1 MISFNDCNWLHNP
14 FNNINFENLNHSI
27 IINGPE
33 GIGKKLLTKK
43 IIRTLTNINNVSL
56 NEEDVNPDIFIL
68 NRDKIL
74 INQISYRE
82 NKNKKTKPKW
92 DELKGKRDLLNFIA
106 LSPVKAKNKVA
117 ALINADKIERRT
129 QNVLLKTLEEPP
141 DHAYIIL
148 TTSRP
153 RVLLDT
159 IYSRSHVI
167 NLKPLSNEDKDL
179 WLKSIGL
186 SEYNSYDFPSYY
198 SPIQIYN
205 EIANNNQS
213 NFKEFISILDRH
225 FSRSESQKN
234 IIKDIMDMDIDAI
247 IKLNFFV
254 EFLKI
259 ILESKLRNVTL
270 SGIYKTFALYSF
282 SNLKIS
288 NLILEINQMRQDL
301 YSVPQINEGH
311 MLNVIM
317 SELLISFKR

>member
-43 IIRTLTNINNVSL
+43 IIGTLTNINNVSL
-56 NEEDVNPDIFIL
+56 NEEDINPDIFIL

>member
-43 IIRTLTNINNVSL
+43 IISTLTNLNNVSL
-56 NEEDVNPDIFIL
+56 DEEDVHPDVFIL

-317 SELLISFKR
+317 SELLISFKK

>member
-14 FNNINFENLNHSI
+14 FDNLNFKNLNHSI

-43 IIRTLTNINNVSL
+43 IITTLTNINNVSL

-82 NKNKKTKPKW
+82 NKSKKTKPKW

-234 IIKDIMDMDIDAI
+234 IIKDIMDMDVDAI

>member
-14 FNNINFENLNHSI
+14 FDNINFENLNHSI

-43 IIRTLTNINNVSL
+43 IISTLTNLNNVSL

-106 LSPVKAKNKVA
+106 LSPVKAQNKVA

-167 NLKPLSNEDKDL
+167 SLKPLSNEDKDL

-213 NFKEFISILDRH
+213 NFKEFITILDRH

-234 IIKDIMDMDIDAI
+234 IIKDIMDMDIDAM

-317 SELLISFKR
+317 SELLISFKK

>member
-43 IIRTLTNINNVSL
+43 IISTLTNLNNVSL

-213 NFKEFISILDRH
+213 NFKEFIIILDRH

-317 SELLISFKR
+317 SELLISFKK

>member
-14 FNNINFENLNHSI
+14 FDNINFENLNHSI

-43 IIRTLTNINNVSL
+43 IISTLTNIDNVSL

-82 NKNKKTKPKW
+82 NKSKKTKPKW

-213 NFKEFISILDRH
+213 NFKEFINILDRH

-317 SELLISFKR
+317 SELLISFKK

>member
-43 IIRTLTNINNVSL
+43 IISTLTNLNNVSL

-213 NFKEFISILDRH
+213 NFKEFITILDRH

-234 IIKDIMDMDIDAI
+234 IIKDIMDMDIDAM

>member
-43 IIRTLTNINNVSL
+43 IISTLTNINNVSL

-82 NKNKKTKPKW
+82 TKNNKTKPKW

-317 SELLISFKR
+317 SELLISFKK

>member
-14 FNNINFENLNHSI
+14 FDNINFENLNHSI

-43 IIRTLTNINNVSL
+43 IISTLTNINNVSL

-259 ILESKLRNVTL
+259 ILESKLRNATL

-317 SELLISFKR
+317 SELLISFKK

>member
-14 FNNINFENLNHSI
+14 FDNINFENLNHSI

-43 IIRTLTNINNVSL
+43 IITTLTNINNVSL

-167 NLKPLSNEDKDL
+167 NLKPLSNKDKDL

-234 IIKDIMDMDIDAI
+234 IIKDIMDMDVDAI

-317 SELLISFKR
+317 SELLISFKK

>member
-43 IIRTLTNINNVSL
+43 IISTLTNLNNVSL
-56 NEEDVNPDIFIL
+56 NEEDANPDIFIL

-234 IIKDIMDMDIDAI
+234 IIKDIMDMDVDAI

>member
-43 IIRTLTNINNVSL
+43 IISTLTNLNNVSL

-225 FSRSESQKN
+225 FSGSESQKN

-247 IKLNFFV
+247 IKLNFFRK
-254 EFLKI
+254 KI
-259 ILESKLRNVTL
+259 
-270 SGIYKTFALYSF
+270 
-282 SNLKIS
+282 
-288 NLILEINQMRQDL
+288 
-301 YSVPQINEGH
+301 
-311 MLNVIM
+311 
-317 SELLISFKR
+317 

>member
-1 MISFNDCNWLHNP
+1 MISFNDCNWLHDP
-14 FNNINFENLNHSI
+14 FDNLNFENLNHSI

-43 IIRTLTNINNVSL
+43 LISTLTNINNVSL

-213 NFKEFISILDRH
+213 NFKEFITILDKH

-234 IIKDIMDMDIDAI
+234 IIKDIMDMDTDAI

-259 ILESKLRNVTL
+259 ILESKLRNITL

-301 YSVPQINEGH
+301 YTVPQINESH

>member
-14 FNNINFENLNHSI
+14 FDNINFENLNHSI

-43 IIRTLTNINNVSL
+43 IISTLTNLNNVSL

-234 IIKDIMDMDIDAI
+234 IIKDIMDMDINAI

-317 SELLISFKR
+317 SELLISFKK

>member
-1 MISFNDCNWLHNP
+1 MISFNNCNWLQHP
-14 FNNINFENLNHSI
+14 FDNLNFENLNHSI

-43 IIRTLTNINNVSL
+43 IISTLTNITNVSL

>member
-14 FNNINFENLNHSI
+14 FDNINFENLNHSI

-43 IIRTLTNINNVSL
+43 IISTLTNINNVSL

-213 NFKEFISILDRH
+213 NFKEFITILDRH

-259 ILESKLRNVTL
+259 ILESKLRNATL

-282 SNLKIS
+282 SNLKLS

>member
-43 IIRTLTNINNVSL
+43 IISTLTNLNNVSL
-56 NEEDVNPDIFIL
+56 DEEDVNPDIFIL

-317 SELLISFKR
+317 SELLISFKK

>member
-14 FNNINFENLNHSI
+14 FDNINFENLNHSI

-43 IIRTLTNINNVSL
+43 IISTLTNLNNVSL
-56 NEEDVNPDIFIL
+56 NEEDVHPDIFIL

-317 SELLISFKR
+317 SELLISFKK

>member
-14 FNNINFENLNHSI
+14 FDNINFENLNHSI

-43 IIRTLTNINNVSL
+43 IISTLTNLNNVSL

-82 NKNKKTKPKW
+82 NKNKTTKPKW

-106 LSPVKAKNKVA
+106 LSPVKAQNKVA

-259 ILESKLRNVTL
+259 ILESKIKNITL

-317 SELLISFKR
+317 SELLISFKK

>member
-43 IIRTLTNINNVSL
+43 IISTLTNIDNVSL

>member
-43 IIRTLTNINNVSL
+43 IISTLTNLNNVSL
-56 NEEDVNPDIFIL
+56 NEEDVHPDIFIL

>member
-43 IIRTLTNINNVSL
+43 IISTLTNLNNVSL

-141 DHAYIIL
+141 DNAYIIL

-205 EIANNNQS
+205 EIANDNQS

-317 SELLISFKR
+317 SELLISFKK

>member
-14 FNNINFENLNHSI
+14 FDNINFENLNHSI

-43 IIRTLTNINNVSL
+43 IISTLTNLNNVSL

>member
-43 IIRTLTNINNVSL
+43 IITTLTNINNVSL
-56 NEEDVNPDIFIL
+56 NEEDVHPDIFIL

-317 SELLISFKR
+317 SELLISFKK

>member
-14 FNNINFENLNHSI
+14 FDNINFENLNHSI

-43 IIRTLTNINNVSL
+43 IIGTLTNINNVSL

>member
-43 IIRTLTNINNVSL
+43 IISTLTNLNNVSL
-56 NEEDVNPDIFIL
+56 NEEDVHPDIFIL

-167 NLKPLSNEDKDL
+167 NLKPLSNE
-179 WLKSIGL
+179 
-186 SEYNSYDFPSYY
+186 F
-198 SPIQIYN
+198 
-205 EIANNNQS
+205 
-213 NFKEFISILDRH
+213 FKI
-225 FSRSESQKN
+225 
-234 IIKDIMDMDIDAI
+234 
-247 IKLNFFV
+247 
-254 EFLKI
+254 
-259 ILESKLRNVTL
+259 
-270 SGIYKTFALYSF
+270 
-282 SNLKIS
+282 
-288 NLILEINQMRQDL
+288 
-301 YSVPQINEGH
+301 
-311 MLNVIM
+311 
-317 SELLISFKR
+317 

>member
-14 FNNINFENLNHSI
+14 FDNINFENLNHSI

-43 IIRTLTNINNVSL
+43 IISTLTNINNVSL

-205 EIANNNQS
+205 EITNNNQS

-301 YSVPQINEGH
+301 YTVPQINEGH

>member
-14 FNNINFENLNHSI
+14 FDNLNFENLNHSI

-43 IIRTLTNINNVSL
+43 IISTLTNLNNVSL

-259 ILESKLRNVTL
+259 ILESKLRNITL

>member
-14 FNNINFENLNHSI
+14 FDNINFENLNHSI

-43 IIRTLTNINNVSL
+43 IISTLTNLNNVSL

-317 SELLISFKR
+317 SELLISFKK

>member
-14 FNNINFENLNHSI
+14 FDNINFDNLNHSI

-43 IIRTLTNINNVSL
+43 IISTLTNLNNVSL

-179 WLKSIGL
+179 WLKSIGM

-317 SELLISFKR
+317 SELLISFKK

>member
-14 FNNINFENLNHSI
+14 FDNINFENLNHSI

-43 IIRTLTNINNVSL
+43 IISTLTNINNVSL
-56 NEEDVNPDIFIL
+56 NEEDINPDIFIL

>member
-14 FNNINFENLNHSI
+14 FDNINFENLNHSI

-43 IIRTLTNINNVSL
+43 IISTLTNINNVSL

-234 IIKDIMDMDIDAI
+234 IIKDIMDMDIDAM

>member
-43 IIRTLTNINNVSL
+43 IISTLTNINNVSL

-205 EIANNNQS
+205 EIANDNQS

-317 SELLISFKR
+317 SELLISFKK

>member
-1 MISFNDCNWLHNP
+1 MISFNDCNWLHNH

-43 IIRTLTNINNVSL
+43 IISRLTNINNVSL

-153 RVLLDT
+153 GVLLDT

-317 SELLISFKR
+317 SELLISFKK

>member
-43 IIRTLTNINNVSL
+43 IISTLTNLNNVSL

-301 YSVPQINEGH
+301 YSVPQINECH

-317 SELLISFKR
+317 SELLISFKE

>member
-43 IIRTLTNINNVSL
+43 IISTLTNLNNVSL
-56 NEEDVNPDIFIL
+56 NEEDVHPDIFIL

-82 NKNKKTKPKW
+82 SKSKKTKPKW

-317 SELLISFKR
+317 SELLISFKK

>member
-43 IIRTLTNINNVSL
+43 IISTLTNLNNVSL
-56 NEEDVNPDIFIL
+56 NEEDVHPDIFIL

-117 ALINADKIERRT
+117 ALINADNIERRT

-259 ILESKLRNVTL
+259 ILESKLRNATL

>member
-43 IIRTLTNINNVSL
+43 IISTLTNLNNVSL
-56 NEEDVNPDIFIL
+56 NEEDVHPDIFIL

-186 SEYNSYDFPSYY
+186 GEYNSYDFPSYY

-317 SELLISFKR
+317 SELLISFKK